1 MGNSITKREQD
12 PSIEEMLKEQGEEA
26 GGTWECFRETGFYG
40 WEAEKVV
47 AVTGGFNI
55 MEPITRGKTHI
66 AVILVKDDVG
76 CYAEAKKYFQQAADL
91 GLVEKVLLSTEV
103 QDRCQIQ

>member
-1 MGNSITKREQD
+1 MGL
-12 PSIEEMLKEQGEEA
+12 PASIEKLAKEEGKEA
-26 GGTWECFRETGFYG
+26 GGAWECFRETGFYG
-40 WEAEKVV
+40 WEAERVV

-91 GLVEKVLLSTEV
+91 GLVEKVLLSAEV